1 VHVIDGYTFLIETRL
16 MEESQP
22 ISVEFHP
29 HMGFNIKSNMK
40 MNASGCTSCTSC
52 G

>member
-1 VHVIDGYTFLIETRL
+1 
-16 MEESQP
+16 MKESQP

-29 HMGFNIKSNMK
+29 HMGFNIKSNLK
-40 MNASGCTSCTSC
+40 MSSSGGCSSCSSC